1 MKTFLNRTTL
11 SAWLPWCLLFA
22 ITAVLHVS
30 GAYPSLRL
38 DLAVTDS
45 HWLYTSFTC
54 HLVHITTHHWLY
66 NSLALLVI
74 AFIFRPQFNWL
85 YFSLTYA
92 IAAISI
98 STGLL
103 WFPHGLH
110 SYAGLS
116 GVLHGYFAMGCLLL
130 YSQHARL
137 ATGLG
142 LLLLLKL
149 IVEFFIG
156 SVFIAHPG
164 FAIAHSAHVYGV
176 LGGLLSWLVY
186 SATRR
191 LRAERRVA

>member
-74 AFIFRPQFNWL
+74 AFIFHPQFNWL

-103 WFPHGLH
+103 WF
-110 SYAGLS
+110 
-116 GVLHGYFAMGCLLL
+116 L